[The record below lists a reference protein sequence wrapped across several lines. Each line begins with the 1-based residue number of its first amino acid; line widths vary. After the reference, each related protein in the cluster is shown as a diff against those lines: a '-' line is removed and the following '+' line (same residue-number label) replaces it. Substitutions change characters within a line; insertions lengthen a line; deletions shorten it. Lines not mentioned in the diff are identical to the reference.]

1 VLSDLSAQ
9 AEVLVIASRRGYGAL
24 ARWPLRFPETLEWYA
39 GSLHGRSVEV
49 YTRCPRI
56 GPVAFSDDPLR
67 DAGLDVGLT
76 VAQIC
81 GTRWA
86 VRLPHL
92 DESFRVYDAP
102 LTLLLWPRR

>member
-1 VLSDLSAQ
+1 MPAHRSLS
-9 AEVLVIASRRGYGAL
+9 
-24 ARWPLRFPETLEWYA
+24 RFPTIRFEM
-39 GSLHGRSVEV
+39 
-49 YTRCPRI
+49 
-56 GPVAFSDDPLR
+56 PVSMWDF
-67 DAGLDVGLT
+67 T